1 MNLTVSPQH
10 LKTLQPTPTQPLQP
24 WAATPAKAA
33 CFPAIANMGHTLSN
47 HCFPTGNAPPPISQ
61 HFTYFLIFLQSPFS
75 SGTHRHPGPMSSTAS
90 GHQGLEFSTPSQ
102 TPLHTGFNLPDMV
115 QAFLILQV
123 HGGAILPVMPPSS
136 ATQSIQLCA
145 CDMTAAWLVFLF
157 WSNE

>member
-1 MNLTVSPQH
+1 
-10 LKTLQPTPTQPLQP
+10 
-24 WAATPAKAA
+24 
-33 CFPAIANMGHTLSN
+33 
-47 HCFPTGNAPPPISQ
+47 
-61 HFTYFLIFLQSPFS
+61 
-75 SGTHRHPGPMSSTAS
+75 MSSTAS

-157 WSNE
+157 WSNERSLFVSPYPVLPSQQVAPHNLPSAWIHCSYQLHTPFALCPLCSNIALPNATQLTNAGTALGP